1 MVLEL
6 SEETNVIASDVQ
18 VKQRNPAILRILD
31 PLHRS
36 LLNSNLQ
43 YDEGK

>member
-1 MVLEL
+1 MAVEP
-6 SEETNVIASDVQ
+6 SENIGDGQ
-18 VKQRNPAILRILD
+18 RKKRNPAILAILD

-43 YDEGK
+43 YEQGK